1 MKKMI
6 LKIWSENSRKPTT
19 KLYKASGRRFVSS
32 IVPNSFKKAYVSV
45 SYGKKLCNF
54 NCLCEFSN
62 EAEATTKPAFLKLIR
77 DFMEE

>member
-1 MKKMI
+1 MV
-6 LKIWSENSRKPTT
+6 LKIWAGNSKKPTIR
-19 KLYKASGRRFVSS
+19 LYKLGGRRFISKV
-32 IVPNSFKKAYVSV
+32 VPNSFKKAYVSV

-77 DFMEE
+77 DFMEK